1 MLKTLA
7 NFGFLA
13 LVGVTE
19 PVWAMVGRPWGNARN
34 AARTNAVAI
43 SSLKHLNGV
52 PVGSATAWLDQG
64 GAH

>member
-1 MLKTLA
+1 MDFWPSWA
-7 NFGFLA
+7 
-13 LVGVTE
+13 VTE
-19 PVWAMVGRPWGNARN
+19 PAWAMVGRPWGNARN